1 MAEVTTK
8 GGQRFPP
15 PAAYAEA
22 SCAGGSL
29 TCAFAAGA
37 GAGRAAVAGG
47 CGHGGSDSVAG
58 SVAGTGGAAGADSA
72 SSGPFHIESTSRGLV
87 FLL

>member
-1 MAEVTTK
+1 MSK
-8 GGQRFPP
+8 K
-15 PAAYAEA
+15 AAKSAGRDA
-22 SCAGGSL
+22 SGSSSSV
-29 TCAFAAGA
+29 A